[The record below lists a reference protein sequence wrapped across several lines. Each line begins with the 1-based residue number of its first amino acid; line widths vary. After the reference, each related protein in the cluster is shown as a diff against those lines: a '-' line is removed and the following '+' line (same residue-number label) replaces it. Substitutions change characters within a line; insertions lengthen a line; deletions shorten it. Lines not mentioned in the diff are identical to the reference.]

1 MKKLLLLLLT
11 LIVGVGSSW
20 GQTTINMATLI
31 EGADANLKEANEVN
45 TTSGTVYSFSSGK
58 YIGGIDNSDITSA
71 IEGNKFITV
80 AAWIWGNSSSGC
92 IFGYG
97 DQDDGIKFYINGN
110 SMKITAKGNADYT
123 AKNATLQENAWNL
136 VAFAFP
142 GNGVAANRTPRYY
155 WTATNGQ
162 YSTLSATTGV
172 IGTPAEGG
180 KKCAIGSGNQ
190 GSVRE
195 SFSGYIGNVVV
206 ILSDGLLNNSQIA
219 AQTSVPVLA
228 PRTITE
234 NQTTTLVSSPEHTI
248 YSGGAGT
255 SSAPVSIDHIGGFIT
270 LQGNTTYYLAQSN
283 SATKTE
289 VNFSGAIIQYSDAM
303 GIGKATYN
311 IDNTQITTPKF
322 ITSQGGAGRPAVVN
336 LTGTSKITI
345 TGNTNEDSNQ
355 SAIMI
360 GHWNG
365 SSAVTL
371 YNTASIEA
379 ADAQLLVG
387 KTGNNQTIT
396 LNDNSK
402 IVAKG
407 IKLSGSAGGTNAL
420 NINGGEL
427 QLGDVG
433 ITSYGNTTINV
444 NVAEN
449 ATITATASTLPISQP
464 ITVAA
469 GKTLTVDGDGATV
482 ALTSAISGD
491 GTVVVKNATLNL
503 GSVRDL
509 NTLGY
514 SIETNCQLKFVE
526 TAENFGKGS
535 LTITNIPSGIASVAL
550 TKIDGSIVD
559 LTVNAGTATFNRSGV
574 QIADK
579 AAWLD
584 YTFDATTLAA
594 HTPTPAIGTIAST
607 GYDTS
612 NMTIDNNQKSDVAYD
627 VADAESDTYGNLLA
641 KTTPYRSIT
650 WPGNYSVAVYSN
662 VPDVENCCLMA
673 FGASTYSQNWL
684 ALVRGTSSNEI
695 KLVKGAGQNAYENV
709 TVMVAPNATTKK
721 HLVVFTKEG
730 NDFTVYLDG
739 VEVAA
744 TTYSSSL
751 GSGFQIGSIFGGV
764 TNTGISR
771 ISEQSNE
778 IKDAVKVG
786 AIRVYDYILSPE
798 QMVALTTAFPFVSAS
813 DTYTRTISSAT
824 EDLSSTNSWTM
835 GGSTYALPQA
845 KTEGGQTY
853 APSAVITTSVNSTL
867 NVNADV
873 TFEKMTFDGSNGNE
887 SLIIS
892 SNTDNKIT
900 VTSTITINSPITVKY
915 GTMDMA
921 GLPLSLGTSGTLTFD
936 FSEYDFSENFTPRIQ
951 LTGVMSQDDTKVN
964 IISKDGYTLERVYDV
979 SSRSYWLNVTD
990 NRYAETVYLPS
1001 GVADIN
1007 IGMPVRTSLDKVNP
1021 DTQLKADDTLEITAA
1036 GTYTL
1041 NDRLT
1046 GGLVINSTG
1055 EEPVKFTKGT
1065 GEYIFEDQMIEVKQG
1080 DLRLTETSDG
1090 NAKVK
1095 NVTITLQQSGD
1106 LTLYGWPYID
1116 GYLNVVSAYD
1126 KVVLNNAGQQNKA
1139 TLRNGENGGTLFI
1152 SDNVTVD
1159 ANIGAGLTLSGTGTV
1174 NLSEFPTTAGAPV
1187 STYWGGKVVFP
1198 AKSGDVGDFSALLN
1212 AWGNA
1217 NSKIVLNNVG
1227 TEGSKGQGQGTYF
1240 NGSVTVNPKV
1250 EINAG
1255 ATVILNNG
1263 NGGTTGVFTELSGAG
1278 TLRLDWTGSYTQRIN
1293 SLTNFTGILNV
1304 NSAQSAVTV
1313 DVLALEA
1320 GTDIS
1325 AVGTKLISTNGNVT
1339 LTAVTKGGTSVND
1352 VLWTRYEDGIYT
1364 YAEEDNRTTTSG
1376 KFGTVCLPYD
1386 ATATGAELYT
1396 ATVGADRVVLTPVE
1410 GTDMT
1415 AGTPYIYYSNA
1426 ASQTFQKKDVGT
1438 IASAPD
1444 NDTDGLMGTF
1454 TPMTAQVGTYVL
1466 QTIEG
1471 VQKFRQVESGH
1482 EPTVGAYRCY
1492 VVTPT
1497 NSAREMNIEFGDAT
1511 GIDALNAIMSDK
1523 AEIYDIA
1530 GRKQDGLHKGLQ
1542 IVNGVKVL
1550 VK

>member
-31 EGADANLKEANEVN
+31 DGADAGLKTANQVS
-45 TTSGTVYSFSSGK
+45 TTSGIVYSFSSGT
-58 YIGGIDNSDITSA
+58 YIGGIDNSEITSA

-92 IFGYG
+92 IFSYG

-110 SMKITAKGNADYT
+110 SMKITAKGEPDYT

-142 GNGVAANRTPRYY
+142 GNGVAAGNRKPRYS
-155 WTATNGQ
+155 WTATDGQ
-162 YSTLSATTGV
+162 YSTLGATDKL
-172 IGTPAEGG
+172 IHTPAAGG
-180 KKCAIGSGNQ
+180 KKYAIGSGNQ
-190 GSVRE
+190 GAARE
-195 SFSGYIGNVVV
+195 EFSGYIGNVVV
-206 ILSDGLLNNSQIA
+206 ILSDGLLENSTIA
-219 AQTSVPVLA
+219 AQTSAPVFA

-234 NQTTTLVSSPEHTI
+234 NQTTALAPSPEHTI

-255 SSAPVSIDHIGGFIT
+255 SSASVSINHIGGFIT
-270 LQGNTTYYLAQSN
+270 LQGTTPYYLAESN

-289 VNFSGAIIQYSDAM
+289 VNFSGATIQYSDAM

-322 ITSQGGAGRPAVVN
+322 ITSQGQNNRSAVVN

-345 TGNTNEDSNQ
+345 TGSTNGNNNS
-355 SAIMI
+355 STIMI

-371 YNTASIEA
+371 SNTASIEA
-379 ADAQLLVG
+379 ANAQLLVG
-387 KTGNNQTIT
+387 LTRNTQTIT

-402 IVAKG
+402 IKAKG
-407 IKLSGSAGGTNAL
+407 IIASTNATGTNTL
-420 NINGGEL
+420 NINGGSLE
-427 QLGDVG
+427 LGDVG
-433 ITSYGNTTINV
+433 ITSYGNPTINV
-444 NVAEN
+444 NVTVD

-469 GKTLTVDGDGATV
+469 GKTLTVNGAGGTV

-514 SIETNCQLKFVE
+514 SIESTCQLKFVE
-526 TAENFGKGS
+526 TSENYGKGS
-535 LTITNIPSGIASVAL
+535 LTITNIPSGITTVAL
-550 TKIDGSIVD
+550 TKIDGSTEN
-559 LTVNAGTATFNRSGV
+559 LTVTAGTATFSRVGV

-584 YTFDATTLAA
+584 YTFDAASLAA
-594 HTPTPAIGTIAST
+594 HKPATAIGTITST

-612 NMTIDNNQKSDVAYD
+612 TMTIDNNLKSDVAYD
-627 VADAESDTYGNLLA
+627 AVTGNLLA
-641 KTTPYRSIT
+641 KTTPYRSIS

-662 VPDVENCCLMA
+662 VPDVEDCCLMA
-673 FGASTYSQNWL
+673 FGASTQNQNWL

-695 KLVKGAGQNAYENV
+695 KLVKGAGTNAYENV

-730 NDFTVYLDG
+730 DNFKVYLDG

-751 GSGFQIGSIFGGV
+751 GSGFQIGSIHGGV
-764 TNTGISR
+764 TNTGVSR

-786 AIRVYDYILSPE
+786 AIRVYDYILSSE
-798 QMVALTTAFPFVSAS
+798 QMQALSTAFPFVSAS
-813 DTYTRTISSAT
+813 DTYTRTISSST
-824 EDLSSTNSWTM
+824 EDLSSSDSWTM
-835 GGSTYALPQA
+835 GGSTYGLPQV

-853 APSAVITTSVNSTL
+853 DPSAVITTSVSSTL
-867 NVNADV
+867 NVNANV
-873 TFEKMTFDGSNGNE
+873 TFEKMTFDGTAA
-887 SLIIS
+887 LKIS
-892 SNTDNKIT
+892 STTGNKIA
-900 VTSTITINSPITVKY
+900 VTSAITINSPITIEY
-915 GTMDMA
+915 GTMDIA
-921 GLPLSLGTSGTLTFD
+921 GLPLSLGASGTLTFD
-936 FSEYDFSENFTPRIQ
+936 FSNYDFRANFTSRIQ
-951 LTGVMSQDDTKVN
+951 LTGVMSRADDKVSV
-964 IISKDGYTLERVYDV
+964 ISKDGYTLDCVYDA
-979 SSRSYWLNVTD
+979 SSQTYWLNVTD
-990 NRYAETVYLPS
+990 NRDATTVYLPS

-1007 IGMPVRTSLDKVNP
+1007 ISMPVRTSLDKVNP

-1041 NDRLT
+1041 NGTLA
-1046 GGLVINSTG
+1046 GLVINSTG
-1055 EEPVKFTKGT
+1055 DEPVKFTKGT
-1065 GEYIFEDQMIEVKQG
+1065 GEYIFEGQMIEVKQG
-1080 DLRLTETSDG
+1080 DLRLTETSNG

-1095 NVTITLQQSGD
+1095 NAYITLQEGGD
-1106 LTLYGWPYID
+1106 LTLYGWPYIFGTLSVMSD
-1116 GYLNVVSAYD
+1116 YD
-1126 KVVLNNAGQQNKA
+1126 KVILDNVGNNKA
-1139 TLRNGENGGTLFI
+1139 TLRKGEDGSTLYI
-1152 SDNVTVD
+1152 SEKVTVD
-1159 ANIGAGLTLSGTGTV
+1159 ANVDAGLTLSGTGTV
-1174 NLSEFPTTAGAPV
+1174 KLSGFPTTADAPV
-1187 STYWGGKVVFP
+1187 LSAFWAGKVIFP

-1217 NSKIVLNNVG
+1217 SSKIVLNNVG

-1278 TLRLDWTGSYTQRIN
+1278 TLRLDWTANSYTQKIN
-1293 SLTNFTGILNV
+1293 SLTNFTGILNA
-1304 NSAQSAVTV
+1304 NSTRSAIIV
-1313 DVLALEA
+1313 DVLALDAEA
-1320 GTDIS
+1320 DIS
-1325 AVGTKLISTNGNVT
+1325 TVGTKLISTNGNVT
-1339 LTAVTKGGTSVND
+1339 LTGVTKGGTPVAD
-1352 VLWTRYEDGIYT
+1352 VLWMRYEDGIYT
-1364 YAEEDNRTTTSG
+1364 YVEEDNRTTAKG

-1386 ATATGAELYT
+1386 AVANGADLYT
-1396 ATVGADRVVLTPVE
+1396 ATVEADKVVLTQVSGNE
-1410 GTDMT
+1410 MV
-1415 AGTPYIYYSNA
+1415 AGKPYIYYSTA
-1426 ASQTFQKKDVGT
+1426 DGGSQTFSKKSGGATV
-1438 IASAPD
+1438 ASPV
-1444 NDTDGLMGTF
+1444 NGSDGLMGTF
-1454 TPMTAQVGTYVL
+1454 VPMTAIADTYVL
-1466 QTIEG
+1466 QTISG
-1471 VQKFRQVESGH
+1471 VQKFRQVETGR

-1492 VVTPT
+1492 VVAPAGDT
-1497 NSAREMNIEFGDAT
+1497 AREMSIVLGGDAT
-1511 GIDALNAIMSDK
+1511 SIDMLNAVIDND
-1523 AEIYDIA
+1523 AVIYDLN
-1530 GRKQDGLHKGLQ
+1530 GRKQDGLRKGLQ

>member
-1 MKKLLLLLLT
+1 MRKLLIFLLT
-11 LIVGVGSSW
+11 LIVGVGNSW
-20 GQTTINMATLI
+20 GQTTIDMTTLI
-31 EGADANLKEANEVN
+31 NGAASNLKTANEVS
-45 TTSGTVYSFSSGK
+45 TTSGTVYSFSRISDESGTF
-58 YIGGIDNSDITSA
+58 IGGIDNSEIASA

-97 DQDDGIKFYINGN
+97 DQNTGIKFYINGN
-110 SMKITAKGNADYT
+110 SMKITTKGKEDFT
-123 AKNATLQENAWNL
+123 PKNATLQENAWNL

-142 GNGVAANRTPRYY
+142 GIGVTGDRTPRYY
-155 WTATNGQ
+155 WTATDGQ
-162 YSTLSATTGV
+162 YISSSAPTKGF
-172 IGTPAEGG
+172 GTPADGS
-180 KKCAIGSGNQ
+180 KNCAIGSGNQ
-190 GSVRE
+190 GGARE
-195 SFSGYIGNVVV
+195 SFNGYIGNVVV
-206 ILSDGLLNNSQIA
+206 ILSDGFLNNSEIA
-219 AQTSVPVLA
+219 GKTSAPVLA
-228 PRTITE
+228 PRTITA
-234 NQTTTLVSSPEHTI
+234 NQTTNLSSSPEHTI

-255 SSAPVSIDHIGGFIT
+255 STASVLIDHIGGFIT
-270 LQGNTTYYLAQSN
+270 LQGNTYYLAQSN
-283 SATKTE
+283 SDNKTE
-289 VNFSGAIIQYSDAM
+289 VNFSDATIQYSDVM

-311 IDNTQITTPKF
+311 INNTQITTPKF
-322 ITSQGGAGRPAVVN
+322 VTSQGQNYRPAVVN

-360 GHWNG
+360 GHWKG
-365 SSAVTL
+365 SSTVTL

-387 KTGNNQTIT
+387 KTGYDQTIT

-407 IKLSGSAGGTNAL
+407 IKLSGSANGTNTL

-427 QLGDVG
+427 KLGDVG
-433 ITSYGNTTINV
+433 ITSYGSTTMNV
-444 NVAEN
+444 NVTAD

-469 GKTLTVDGDGATV
+469 GKTLTVDGQNGCIV
-482 ALTSAISGD
+482 ELTSAISG
-491 GTVVVKNATLNL
+491 TVLVENATLNL

-514 SIETNCQLKFVE
+514 SIDPTCQLKFKE

-535 LTITNIPSGIASVAL
+535 LTITNIPSEIANVTL
-550 TKIDGSIVD
+550 TKIDGGTENLNVTD
-559 LTVNAGTATFNRSGV
+559 GTATFNRVGV

-584 YTFDATTLAA
+584 YTFDDNTLAT
-594 HTPTPAIGTIAST
+594 HKPATAITTIAST

-612 NMTIDNNQKSDVAYD
+612 GLIIDTNYDSDNAYD
-627 VADAESDTYGNLLA
+627 VAEGSDTYGNLLA
-641 KTTPYRSIT
+641 KSTPYRGIT
-650 WPGNYSVAVYSN
+650 WPENYSVAVYSN
-662 VPDVENCCLMA
+662 VPDVANCCLMA
-673 FGASTYSQNWL
+673 FGKLTENWL
-684 ALVRGTSSNEI
+684 ALVRGATSNEI

-730 NDFTVYLDG
+730 NNFTVYLDG

-751 GSGFQIGSIFGGV
+751 GSGFQIGSIHGGV
-764 TNTGISR
+764 TSTGLSR
-771 ISEQSNE
+771 ISDQSNE
-778 IKDAVKVG
+778 IKDAVKIG
-786 AIRVYDYILSPE
+786 AIRVYDYILSSD
-798 QMVALTTAFPFVSAS
+798 QMRALTTAFPFESAS
-813 DTYTRTISSAT
+813 DTYTRIISRDA
-824 EDLSSTNSWTM
+824 EDLSSSGSWTK
-835 GGSTYALPQA
+835 GGSNYDLPQA

-853 APSAVITTSVNSTL
+853 APSAEITTTASSTL
-867 NVNADV
+867 NVNANV
-873 TFEKMTFDGSNGNE
+873 TFEKITFDGTAP
-887 SLIIS
+887 LIIS
-892 SNTDNKIT
+892 STAGNKIT
-900 VTSTITINSPITVKY
+900 VTSNITINSPITVKY

-921 GLPLSLGTSGTLTFD
+921 GIPLSLGTSGTLTFD
-936 FSEYDFSENFTPRIQ
+936 FSGYDFSANFTSRIQ
-951 LTGVMSQDDTKVN
+951 LTGVMSKDDAKVN
-964 IISKDGYTLERVYDV
+964 IISKDGYTLERVYDP

-990 NRYAETVYLPS
+990 NRAAAATVYLPS
-1001 GVADIN
+1001 GVTNIN
-1007 IGMPVRTSLDKVNP
+1007 IGTPVKTSPERVNP
-1021 DTQLKADDTLEITAA
+1021 DTQLKAYDTLVITAA

-1065 GEYIFEDQMIEVKQG
+1065 GDFIFDNQVIEVQHG
-1080 DLRLTETSDG
+1080 DLRLTETSNG
-1090 NAKVK
+1090 NAKVRDAY
-1095 NVTITLQQSGD
+1095 ITLRESGD
-1106 LTLYGWPYID
+1106 LTLYGWPHIY
-1116 GYLNVVSAYD
+1116 GNLSVVSDVD
-1126 KVVLNNAGQQNKA
+1126 KVILDNVGENKA
-1139 TLRNGENGGTLFI
+1139 TLQKGEDGSTLYI
-1152 SDNVTVD
+1152 SDKVTVD

-1174 NLSEFPTTAGAPV
+1174 NLSDFPNTADAPV
-1187 STYWGGKVVFP
+1187 LATLWSGKVIFP
-1198 AKSGDVGDFSALLN
+1198 AKSGDVGNFSALLN

-1227 TEGSKGQGQGTYF
+1227 TAGSKEQGAGTYF
-1240 NGSVTVNPKV
+1240 DGSAIVTPKV

-1263 NGGTTGVFTELSGAG
+1263 SRGTTGVFTELSGAG
-1278 TLRLDWTGSYTQRIN
+1278 TLQLDWTGGSYTQKIN
-1293 SLTNFTGILNV
+1293 SLKNFTGILNA

-1320 GTDIS
+1320 ETNIS
-1325 AVGTKLISTNGNVT
+1325 AVGTKLISTNGDVT
-1339 LTAVTKGGTSVND
+1339 LTAVTKGGASVND

-1364 YAEEDNRTTTSG
+1364 YAEVDNRATTSG

-1386 ATATGAELYT
+1386 ATATGAQLYT
-1396 ATVGADRVVLTPVE
+1396 ARVGADRVVLTSVA

-1426 ASQTFQKKDVGT
+1426 DNQSFEKKALSA
-1438 IASAPD
+1438 IASAP
-1444 NDTDGLMGTF
+1444 NNGADGLMGTF
-1454 TPMTAQVGTYVL
+1454 TPMTAQAGTYVL
-1466 QTIEG
+1466 QTIDG

-1530 GRKQDGLHKGLQ
+1530 GRKQDGLRKGLQ